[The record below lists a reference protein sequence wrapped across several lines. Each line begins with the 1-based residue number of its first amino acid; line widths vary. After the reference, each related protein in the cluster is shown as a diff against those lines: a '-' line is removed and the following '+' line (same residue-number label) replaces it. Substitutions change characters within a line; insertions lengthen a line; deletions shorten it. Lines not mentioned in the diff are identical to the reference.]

1 MDHIEKLAADCMKD
15 LNEDEEETED
25 EDLEKD
31 TDLLVRVTLLARHF
45 SVFIIDFVFVVTNGS
60 SFPKIKKKMSGI

>member
-15 LNEDEEETED
+15 LNEDEEEAED

-31 TDLLVRVTLLARHF
+31 TDLLVCVTLLSRSF
-45 SVFIIDFVFVVTNGS
+45 SVFIIDSVLWLPVEAVS
-60 SFPKIKKKMSGI
+60 LK